1 MDALFRRDVIRLIGL
16 GAAGVLIA
24 PVDSS
29 AADKIQFRMDEQNSI
44 HFLAGHFI
52 PRFLTVPIDWD
63 VKQFAS
69 SGQGRVSALVR
80 GAIDGIA
87 TSWTYLVQIAFNQ
100 LPGTCVSGMA
110 GGGSRLLVPK
120 GSKVNSF
127 ADLKGKRIGVVE
139 YSFQDI
145 LFIYA
150 CKQKGIDP
158 FKELSRV
165 NLSSPSGVVAGMTTG
180 QVDAC
185 AIWEPYASILIIDQG
200 ARMISNLHDDS
211 FGISNGGLYLHNDF
225 IRKYP
230 DATQDI
236 VNATVKATDFI
247 VADKNAWV
255 ERVRQV
261 TGQNEAV
268 AQMAVA
274 NCTPSIDIPMGTIRS
289 IAKAMY
295 ELGIQNRDVSA
306 DLDNYIDYKFLE
318 KATGKKKLELGYSV

>member
-1 MDALFRRDVIRLIGL
+1 MQDLLRRDIIRFIGL
-16 GAAGVLIA
+16 GAAGVLVA
-24 PVDSS
+24 PGR
-29 AADKIQFRMDEQNSI
+29 ALAEDKVHFRMDEQNSI

-52 PRFLTVPIDWD
+52 PKFLTMPFDWD

-69 SGQGRVSALVR
+69 SGQGRVSALTR

-87 TSWTYLVQIAFNQ
+87 TSWTYLVQMAFGQ
-100 LPGTCVSGMA
+100 LPGTCVAGMA
-110 GGGSRLLVPK
+110 GGGSRLLVPAK
-120 GSKVNSF
+120 SEAKTF
-127 ADLKGKRIGVVE
+127 ADLKGKRVGVVE

-158 FKELSRV
+158 FKDLTRV

-185 AIWEPYASILIIDQG
+185 AIWEPYASILIIDQK

-225 IRKYP
+225 IKKYP
-230 DATQDI
+230 EATQDI
-236 VNATVKATDFI
+236 VNATVKATDFVI
-247 VADKNAWV
+247 HNKDAWV
-255 ERVRQV
+255 DRVRQV
-261 TGQNEAV
+261 TGQGEEV
-268 AQMAVA
+268 AKMAVA
-274 NCTPSIDIPMGTIRS
+274 NCTPSVDIPMGTIRS

-295 ELGIQNRDVSA
+295 ELGIQNRDVTA
-306 DLDNYIDYKFLE
+306 DLDHYVDYKFLE
-318 KATGKKKLELGYSV
+318 KATGKKKEQLGFAA